1 MDENIEGKDI
11 LEFEDFI
18 YLGPNSILVKQ
29 LSLDP
34 QFQDKDVNS
43 YVVLEVGTLQV
54 KATLHLVKDSILYNL
69 VNIQGSLTPTELNI
83 LVAKIQNK
91 NDAFLYP
98 KKEKDPAVL
107 KRKRN
112 MEKSL

>member
-34 QFQDKDVNS
+34 QFQDPDVNN
-43 YVVLEVGTLQV
+43 YVVLEVGTLKV
-54 KATLHLVKDSILYNL
+54 KATLHLVKNSILFNL
-69 VNIQGSLTPTELNI
+69 VNIQGSLTPRELNI
-83 LVAKIQNK
+83 LAAKIQNK

-98 KKEKDPAVL
+98 KKEEDSTVL
-107 KRKRN
+107 KRKRIK
-112 MEKSL
+112 EKAL